1 MGIIRDSFVIL
12 KNWAAAIEELPEEYQ
27 LETYKALMSYGL
39 TGQMPENVSAITKAM
54 LVSFSVSMENNI
66 NRYNA
71 SIENG
76 KKGGRPK
83 KEEPENDT
91 FEAEEENKTQE
102 TQENPTKPKKTQ
114 ENLKEPKETQENLK
128 EPNPNLN
135 VNVNDNVNVNVFKVS
150 KKESKEIDFKNNNTQ
165 ARESYEEI
173 MEEFGVS
180 SRLKPTLWEFI
191 QHCLANGHVLT
202 NSKLEDI
209 IIELDK
215 SEDESAKITMLKRA
229 ISGGYYDVLRLSS

>member
-1 MGIIRDSFVIL
+1 MNRESFIFYKSFYYLIKLLKPKEQLKMYEAIFNYGFDGVVVTFENPSTQAVWNGIY
-12 KNWAAAIEELPEEYQ
+12 PQ
-27 LETYKALMSYGL
+27 LRAN
-39 TGQMPENVSAITKAM
+39 QR
-54 LVSFSVSMENNI
+54 
-66 NRYNA
+66 RY
-71 SIENG
+71 ENG
-76 KKGGRPK
+76 LKGKESGVMGGRPK
-83 KEEPENDT
+83 NNPKGVLEITP
-91 FEAEEENKTQE
+91 NKT
-102 TQENPTKPKKTQ
+102 P
-114 ENLKEPKETQENLK
+114 
-128 EPNPNLN
+128 N
-135 VNVNDNVNVNVFKVS
+135 VNENENENDNVNVFKIS

-229 ISGGYYDVLRLSS
+229 ISGGYYDVLRLNS

>member
-66 NRYNA
+66 KRYNA
-71 SIENG
+71 NIENG
-76 KKGGRPK
+76 KRGGRPK

-114 ENLKEPKETQENLK
+114 LNPRK
-128 EPNPNLN
+128 PNPNLN
-135 VNVNDNVNVNVFKVS
+135 VNENVNVNVFKVS
-150 KKESKEIDFKNNNTQ
+150 KKESKEIDLKNNNTQ

-173 MEEFGVS
+173 MEDFGVS
-180 SRLKPTLWEFI
+180 SQLKPTLWEFI

-229 ISGGYYDVLRLSS
+229 ISGGYYDVLRLSN

>member
-39 TGQMPENVSAITKAM
+39 TGQMPENLSAIARAM

-66 NRYNA
+66 SRYNA
-71 SIENG
+71 SVENG

-83 KEEPENDT
+83 KEEPKNDT
-91 FEAEEENKTQE
+91 FEAEKDTETQE
-102 TQENPTKPKKTQ
+102 TKRNLEKPRKTYN
-114 ENLKEPKETQENLK
+114 NLE

-135 VNVNDNVNVNVFKVS
+135 VNDNDNVNVNVFKVS
-150 KKESKEIDFKNNNTQ
+150 KKESKEIDLKNNNTQ
-165 ARESYEEI
+165 ARESYEDI
-173 MEEFGVS
+173 MEDFGVS
-180 SRLKPTLWEFI
+180 RQLKPTLWEFI
-191 QHCLANGHVLT
+191 QHCLANGHVIT

-215 SEDESAKITMLKRA
+215 QDDESDKVGLLKRA
-229 ISGGYYDVLRLSS
+229 ISGGYYDVKRFSVG

>member
-1 MGIIRDSFVIL
+1 MNRESFIFYRSFMEAL
-12 KNWAAAIEELPEEYQ
+12 NELNDKQY
-27 LETYKALMSYGL
+27 AR
-39 TGQMPENVSAITKAM
+39 VFRAITKFALDGEEIELAGIEKVIFSLIKPQ
-54 LVSFSVSMENNI
+54 LVANQK
-66 NRYNA
+66 RY
-71 SIENG
+71 ENG
-76 KKGGRPK
+76 CKHKRNGS
-83 KEEPENDT
+83 ET
-91 FEAEEENKTQE
+91 EAQQE
-102 TQENPTKPKKTQ
+102 QTISKSQP
-114 ENLKEPKETQENLK
+114 
-128 EPNPNLN
+128 N
-135 VNVNDNVNVNVFKVS
+135 VNVNDNVNVFKVS

-229 ISGGYYDVLRLSS
+229 ISGGYYDVLRLNS